1 MGLDMSTSAPH
12 KLAHPD
18 AQRYLPRLSGAGSLR
33 GELEAVLDG
42 APASSTPDEYRELI
56 LQQNAAGKRSASMR
70 LWTWKR
76 LKVRYLL
83 DPRVEEFGVFR
94 SLMDSTRDPGERG
107 LLACMMMARTD
118 RLFRELVTTEI
129 IPRCESPGTPVDA
142 AAIQPTVQ
150 QLGLNAARPWSLSVV
165 EGITA
170 HALSACK
177 DYGLLTGKGLKS
189 TIAIR
194 PGPVTLTFAVRLAR
208 LEGLSDRRALESRW
222 FKLIGLGLSDAL
234 DEMHRAARHGLLG
247 FRFQADVAEIVLPEI
262 ACETR

>member
-1 MGLDMSTSAPH
+1 MGSEMSASTARQ
-12 KLAHPD
+12 LAHPD
-18 AQRYLPRLSGAGSLR
+18 AQPYLPRLSGAGSLR
-33 GELEAVLDG
+33 QEVEAVLDSS
-42 APASSTPDEYRELI
+42 PARVTLDGYRELI
-56 LQQNAAGKRSASMR
+56 LHQNAAGKRSASMR

-83 DPRVEEFGVFR
+83 DPRAEEFGVFR

-107 LLACMMMARTD
+107 LLACLMMARTD

-129 IPRCESPGTPVDA
+129 SPRCQKPGTPVDA
-142 AAIQPTVQ
+142 ATILPAVQ
-150 QLGLNAARPWSLSVV
+150 QLGLHAARPWSASVV

-177 DYGLLTGKGLKS
+177 DYGLLTGKGLKR
-189 TIAIR
+189 TVAIR
-194 PGPVTLTFAVRLAR
+194 PGPVVLAFAVWLAR

-222 FKLIGLGLSDAL
+222 FKLLGLGLNEAL
-234 DEMHRAARHGLLG
+234 DEMHRAARQGALG

-262 ACETR
+262 AWERT